1 MNLGAHC
8 SDGISFAIYFILIT
22 LVLTTFIYG
31 LKRDK
36 YKFYNIILLHICN
49 YLYNFLFTVM
59 NKVEVGTLDMGELF
73 EHRGVIYEVLYKTD
87 YCVRCQYPN
96 DKFRYRDIMNTIIK
110 I

>member
-1 MNLGAHC
+1 
-8 SDGISFAIYFILIT
+8 
-22 LVLTTFIYG
+22 
-31 LKRDK
+31 
-36 YKFYNIILLHICN
+36 
-49 YLYNFLFTVM
+49 M

-96 DKFRYRDIMNTIIK
+96 DKFRYRDIWKYLYTEGINKQMNTIIK